1 MVRVSSWASS
11 GVACRVWP
19 SCQRNSL
26 VRRKGRVVF
35 SQRMTEH
42 HWLYLMGRS
51 RQVCTHF
58 EYMVQK
64 IVSLVGRTARRSWSF
79 SVPPWVTQA
88 TSGAK
93 PSTCSASLSRRLS
106 GISMGKYTFS

>member
-1 MVRVSSWASS
+1 MVSSCASS
-11 GVACRVWP
+11 AVAWMVCP
-19 SCQRNSL
+19 SCHRNSL

-42 HWLYLMGRS
+42 HWFSFMGRS
-51 RQVCTHF
+51 RQVCTHL

-64 IVSLVGRTARRSWSF
+64 MVSLVGRTAKRSCNF
-79 SVPPWVTQA
+79 SVPPCVTHA

-93 PSTCSASLSRRLS
+93 PSTCSASLSSRLS
-106 GISMGKYTFS
+106 GISMGKYAF